1 MAEAG
6 VLLDVF
12 DPTLTFFRIKALP
25 FEVVLVIA
33 ILASSSVLLWLTVI
47 YFVRIASFSRFY
59 SCMVRFSIFYRRDLM
74 LIAWYVLLK
83 IITKSTGLISRVE
96 IVFLMILHVGTIKR
110 CTASHS
116 LIITDLRNV
125 GWLLTSCNQLRST
138 FPLTFVAISVLI
150 TSQYLPHLLPLIKC
164 DHFSLALLSTFVI
177 VRVYVKV
184 SLIFLVF
191 INFKDLSCP

>member
-1 MAEAG
+1 MAEAW

-12 DPTLTFFRIKALP
+12 YPALTFFRIKALP

-96 IVFLMILHVGTIKR
+96 IVFIMILHVGTIKR

-116 LIITDLRNV
+116 LIITDLRNI

-138 FPLTFVAISVLI
+138 FSLTFVAISVLI

-191 INFKDLSCP
+191 INFKDLSCS

>member
-1 MAEAG
+1 MAEAW

-12 DPTLTFFRIKALP
+12 DPALTFFWIKALP

-33 ILASSSVLLWLTVI
+33 ILAFSSELLWFTVI
-47 YFVRIASFSRFY
+47 YFIRITYFSRFY
-59 SCMVRFSIFYRRDLM
+59 SCMVRLTLFYRRDLM

-96 IVFLMILHVGTIKR
+96 IVFIMILHVGTIER

-125 GWLLTSCNQLRST
+125 GWLLTSCNQLWST
-138 FPLTFVAISVLI
+138 FSLTFVAISILV

-191 INFKDLSCP
+191 INFKDLSCS